1 MIFLTKQ
8 EFSDLEVL
16 HRKEKD
22 RRVADRIKAV
32 LLSNEG
38 WSFKQIGVA
47 LRLDESTVSKHVHEY
62 REEKKLKIV
71 IGGSD
76 SKLSSAQAE
85 ELSAHIASQTYVK
98 VSDICNYIKEKYG
111 IVYTVSGMTSWLKDN
126 GFSYIKPHGVPAK
139 ADPEEQKRFIVEYE
153 ELKKKAPADEP
164 ILFCDAVHPTMA
176 TKAAYGWIKKG
187 TRKLIKT
194 TGSRTRVNI
203 IGAINLV
210 TMDLIKENFKT
221 INSEAMC
228 KFFDVLREKYP
239 KNKHKKIH
247 IFLDNSSYNTSE
259 ETQKYAKRHYAAFFT
274 NI

>member
-38 WSFKQIGVA
+38 WSYKQIAVA

-71 IGGSD
+71 TGGSD
-76 SKLSSAQAE
+76 SKLSSAQAD

-111 IVYTVSGMTSWLKDN
+111 VVYTVAGMTSWLKDN

-153 ELKKKAPADEP
+153 ELK
-164 ILFCDAVHPTMA
+164 
-176 TKAAYGWIKKG
+176 
-187 TRKLIKT
+187 
-194 TGSRTRVNI
+194 
-203 IGAINLV
+203 
-210 TMDLIKENFKT
+210 
-221 INSEAMC
+221 NS
-228 KFFDVLREKYP
+228 
-239 KNKHKKIH
+239 
-247 IFLDNSSYNTSE
+247 T
-259 ETQKYAKRHYAAFFT
+259 
-274 NI
+274 